1 MDNVQVSGLSS
12 SANASN
18 SSRNASNVASFSGIY
33 TPSTNVDAA
42 TPDIIQSQ
50 TYDFGAFP
58 QMEPTVTY
66 FIIQNH
72 QDIYALGVTIAPRT

>member
-1 MDNVQVSGLSS
+1 MASVVSGVSRMKSTNSAMLGRIYTS
-12 SANASN
+12 SA
-18 SSRNASNVASFSGIY
+18 
-33 TPSTNVDAA
+33 NVDAA

-72 QDIYALGVTIAPRT
+72 QDIYALGVTIASRT

>member
-1 MDNVQVSGLSS
+1 MDNVQVSELSS
-12 SANASN
+12 SVDASN
-18 SSRNASNVASFSGIY
+18 SSRNASNIASISGIY
-33 TPSTNVDAA
+33 TPSTNLDAA